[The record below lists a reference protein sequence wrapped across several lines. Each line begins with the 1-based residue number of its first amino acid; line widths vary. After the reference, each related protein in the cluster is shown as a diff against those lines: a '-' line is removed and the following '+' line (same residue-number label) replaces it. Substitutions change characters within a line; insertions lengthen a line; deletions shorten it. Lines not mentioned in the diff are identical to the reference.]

1 MEPDTATPTPLEAMT
16 NSQLKNLCVEA
27 GLPVYGTKEQL
38 IERLQ
43 ANAAADLTEPT
54 PAPEAAPA
62 VELDAAEPAEPVAPT
77 APVVKTPAVITT
89 PTVDA
94 ANLPPAN
101 HGKHVQ
107 ETLDAVRSRFAGLV
121 INYDPHQEVFTL
133 EGGRQGRVTLGARQP
148 LKMIMGTAESY
159 YNLARGRSKN
169 DFGELM

>member
-1 MEPDTATPTPLEAMT
+1 MEPTPAPSLEAMT
-16 NSQLKNLCVEA
+16 NSQLKALCVEA

-43 ANAAADLTEPT
+43 ANAAADLAEPT
-54 PAPEAAPA
+54 PEPEPEAAPA
-62 VELDAAEPAEPVAPT
+62 VEPVAP
-77 APVVKTPAVITT
+77 PAVKMPAVLTT

-107 ETLDAVRSRFAGLV
+107 DTLDAVRSRFAGLV
-121 INYDPHQEVFTL
+121 INYDQHQEVFTL

-148 LKMIMGTAESY
+148 LKMIMGTAEGY
-159 YNLARGRSKN
+159 YNLARGRSKT
-169 DFGELM
+169 DFGELV